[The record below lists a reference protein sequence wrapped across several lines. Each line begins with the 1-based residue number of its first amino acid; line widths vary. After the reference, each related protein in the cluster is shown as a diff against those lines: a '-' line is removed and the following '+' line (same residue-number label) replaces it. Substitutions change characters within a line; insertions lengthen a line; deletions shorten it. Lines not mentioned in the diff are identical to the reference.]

1 MVKAAS
7 PTSPQLAAAARWR
20 HGAPPPKAVA
30 ACTLVPMR
38 PSWPGPVKLRH
49 VTPGGTTTAP
59 RVPKWNASWLICCAA
74 SMAVAALGCVVSPK
88 SPPISPYWLPLST
101 WPAWLSSGS
110 CARRAAGRCN
120 RPKRRRWV
128 HARLLL
134 AWPLVPLPG
143 PDRSPSQHRP
153 RFPGTCL
160 GSYPHPDSL
169 LDTSLLESQRG
180 GDQSGRNADHDH
192 GYTHDDQRL
201 LGEHPADHHQGGQA
215 DGRQRQEQ
223 RAGRAGA
230 HAEAAHGAD
239 D

>member
-160 GSYPHPDSL
+160 GSYPHPHSL
-169 LDTSLLESQRG
+169 LDTSLRG
-180 GDQSGRNADHDH
+180 TCDRHRVGGAQSSARCVSNVQPPDVG
-192 GYTHDDQRL
+192 
-201 LGEHPADHHQGGQA
+201 LGVEANLQFCG
-215 DGRQRQEQ
+215 
-223 RAGRAGA
+223 AGERG
-230 HAEAAHGAD
+230 
-239 D
+239 